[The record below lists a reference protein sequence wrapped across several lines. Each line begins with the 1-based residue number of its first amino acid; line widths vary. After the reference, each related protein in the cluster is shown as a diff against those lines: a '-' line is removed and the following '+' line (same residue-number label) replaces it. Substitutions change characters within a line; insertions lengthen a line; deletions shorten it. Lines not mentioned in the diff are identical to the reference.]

1 MAQSDSPASRS
12 HIIPWSK
19 DTARRADP
27 RNGIL
32 LNALYDRAFDR
43 GLITFDESF
52 CLKLS
57 DRLKGQ
63 EKNQEFPALLWQ
75 SFHDL
80 EGARLRLP
88 KRFAPD
94 QAALAYH
101 RESAFS

>member
-32 LNALYDRAFDR
+32 LNAFYDRAFDR
-43 GLITFDESF
+43 GLITFDEAAR
-52 CLKLS
+52 LVLS
-57 DRLKGQ
+57 DRLKTRK
-63 EKNQEFPALLWQ
+63 KNQDFPALIQ
-75 SFHDL
+75 QCFHAL
-80 EGARLRLP
+80 EGEPLRSP

-101 RESAFS
+101 RQNVFR